1 MIEGSLSFDSAG
13 DWRAELMGDN
23 KISFFVQ
30 DNKIFLYIPMTD
42 NANAYTGAGN
52 VAHSWVYEYNY
63 KVSGNELN
71 LEVNRVCLYIIV
83 NQFISSKKDYTEYT
97 EEAFKSFT
105 LIGESL

>member
-23 KISFFVQ
+23 KISFFVH
-30 DNKIFLYIPMTD
+30 DNKIFLYIPMID
-42 NANAYTGAGN
+42 NSNAYTGDGN
-52 VAHSWVYEYNY
+52 VAHSWIYEYNY

-71 LEVNRVCLYIIV
+71 LELNRVCLYIIV